1 MKKKIFYYTQIFY
14 LDCAIEYIKLASKE
28 FNISLYIELSPEA
41 LQANIFNLSINLN
54 SYSSLIDYEDV
65 KFDWGIN
72 FLENYIENCDVIR
85 FVVHPNK
92 RSLSLN
98 SFFISLSFNNIFKNE
113 NFDYIHLED
122 ISLRTIGFL
131 PYMFTHRDKLI
142 LNVHDP
148 KAHSGEFS
156 YKKEI
161 LKHIYYRIIMKYICF
176 SNYSKNLLSNQFN
189 DKLIYVINL
198 LPYSYYQNFIKI
210 NNNNNNKNK
219 ISFVGRISKY
229 KGIDLFI
236 EAINLVKKQ
245 FPNQEY
251 QIAGKFINEYKLN
264 LKDLEL
270 NKVNILNQHLSNNLL
285 VEIIQS
291 SKIIVCPYRD
301 ATQSGVIMTAYAL
314 NCPVIVTP
322 VGGLPEY
329 VNDKVTGIITKETT
343 VEGIA
348 DAIIVFLKNK
358 LTGNNEDFLLNNFR
372 IHNINQFYLIYS

>member
-1 MKKKIFYYTQIFY
+1 
-14 LDCAIEYIKLASKE
+14 
-28 FNISLYIELSPEA
+28 
-41 LQANIFNLSINLN
+41 
-54 SYSSLIDYEDV
+54 
-65 KFDWGIN
+65 
-72 FLENYIENCDVIR
+72 
-85 FVVHPNK
+85 
-92 RSLSLN
+92 
-98 SFFISLSFNNIFKNE
+98 
-113 NFDYIHLED
+113 
-122 ISLRTIGFL
+122 
-131 PYMFTHRDKLI
+131 
-142 LNVHDP
+142 
-148 KAHSGEFS
+148 
-156 YKKEI
+156 
-161 LKHIYYRIIMKYICF
+161 MKYICF

-264 LKDLEL
+264 LKDFEL